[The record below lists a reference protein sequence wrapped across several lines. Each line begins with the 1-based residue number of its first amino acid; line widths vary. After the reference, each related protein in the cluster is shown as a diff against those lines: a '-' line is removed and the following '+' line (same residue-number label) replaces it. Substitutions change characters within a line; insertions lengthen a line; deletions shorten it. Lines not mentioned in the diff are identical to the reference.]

1 MAQNEFWQGN
11 KAIAMGAIAAGCRY
25 FGGYPITPST
35 EIMEV
40 MSEELPKLGGKFVQ
54 MEDEI
59 GGIASALGAS
69 IAGKKS
75 DDGEFRPWNL
85 AQAGAS
91 WIRLHRGNPARS
103 RRRTARRPLDRTS
116 DEGFRRPT

>member
-11 KAIAMGAIAAGCRY
+11 KAIAMGAIAAGCRF

-35 EIMEV
+35 EVMEV

-59 GGIASALGAS
+59 GGIAATLLDPRVLLAHGQGFQHGRAL
-69 IAGKKS
+69 
-75 DDGEFRPWNL
+75 P
-85 AQAGAS
+85 
-91 WIRLHRGNPARS
+91 PAR
-103 RRRTARRPLDRTS
+103 PCH
-116 DEGFRRPT
+116 G